1 MVDILIKGG
10 VIVDGTGKKAF
21 PGEIAVK
28 DGKIVAIAPKLCVE
42 AKKVIDA
49 EGKTVIPGMI
59 DPHVHEEYVC
69 LLDGTMELFLR
80 QGVTTCVSGN
90 CGH

>member
-28 DGKIVAIAPKLCVE
+28 DGKIVAIAPKMCVE
-42 AKKVIDA
+42 A
-49 EGKTVIPGMI
+49 
-59 DPHVHEEYVC
+59 
-69 LLDGTMELFLR
+69 
-80 QGVTTCVSGN
+80 
-90 CGH
+90 